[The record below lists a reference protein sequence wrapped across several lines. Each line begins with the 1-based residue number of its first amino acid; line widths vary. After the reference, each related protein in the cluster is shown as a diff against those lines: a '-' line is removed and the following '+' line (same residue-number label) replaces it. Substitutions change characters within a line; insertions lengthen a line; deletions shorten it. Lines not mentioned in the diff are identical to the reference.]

1 MLNALY
7 SHQSESIDGKKR
19 SFLQGKSHPHFVPII
34 DKLYFFNESDMFPGQ
49 VMETKFQK
57 LEKLLGDQMQY
68 EIFLQQ
74 KARRPNYDMYACF
87 QPFNEASKA
96 LYPFF
101 KKLRATVKKGDTI
114 LNLWDRSGWI
124 TALLAGLFPEN
135 EILTTWEGNKDVLG
149 YKGYNFW
156 LQERDNIR
164 VMFCDLDEPLPLA
177 DNSIAFSVGLDTFHR
192 FNQGLLLK
200 ELMRV
205 VKDEGAIIFPH
216 VHLTNNEPEPWFERG
231 CKQMHGMDYDRAF
244 SLFPD
249 ESNWKGYVF
258 SEPYMF
264 AANEIHAL
272 AEIPLISTP
281 DQTDYNS
288 LIAVLPKAW
297 EGDSLSAFSMKDLDS
312 IEDCFVIINL
322 LLNIDLHHQKVEV
335 DHDYLNGSVGYL
347 LDRHPIYI
355 ERIKALDNFELSLLA
370 TQITYLATHA
380 YSVKEMQERIG
391 CSKEELYAELEKL
404 EKLGMLQVLPVSR
417 EATRLQ
423 YHLMSQEYLVPETQQ
438 NLKSLWQHAVK
449 AFPEKHALISLEDE
463 SEFTYEDCEEVV
475 EMIMLGLQASGLK
488 KGDNVII
495 AGNIHTEAVMLYWA
509 CMQLGIVV
517 APIGGHLPQETIEH
531 ILKLTDAKR
540 VFLTEKLY
548 QEKGSFFGESSII
561 LFDEEEQ
568 AEDALYFEDWLEE
581 IEEEELSEVEV
592 QSKDKAVILFTSGS
606 TGMPKGV
613 QLSHGNL
620 FRSGRLIT
628 ETFQWEEEDRLLAI
642 GGLESMSGLRNTVIA
657 PLHVGA
663 SVVLPGSNTMGN
675 LFGIAE
681 AVEESKATVLSSNPA
696 LLHQFAKYA
705 EKIRGQ
711 LDSIRS
717 LICTGNALS
726 QSLRKDFKS
735 AFGKDIL
742 NYYGLTE
749 TTGICI
755 SQNPLE
761 ENLLNDSIGKPID
774 CIAQIVDESGK
785 PVAKG
790 EEGELRI
797 YSENI
802 MQGYLAMPEKTAEVI
817 RDGWFYTHDRARYT
831 EAGNIQLLGRIRNI
845 VKISSGEVVYL
856 KEIQD
861 AIGAQEQVEDV
872 ICYAYEEEDAEKIAA
887 CIVLRNPDIDPA
899 SFRAELQKNLRTQ
912 LGERKLPRRIYFLP
926 QLPYSENGK
935 LSEKELLHAIQQYH

>member
-7 SHQSESIDGKKR
+7 AHQSKAIDGKMR
-19 SFLQGKSHPHFVPII
+19 NFLQGKNHPHFVPIL
-34 DKLYFFNESDMFPGQ
+34 DKLYFFNESDIFPGQ
-49 VMETKFQK
+49 ILEEKFQK
-57 LEKLLGDQMQY
+57 LEKLLGDPMQY

-101 KKLRATVKKGDTI
+101 KKLRATVQKGDAI

-124 TALLAGLFPEN
+124 TALLAGLFPDN

-156 LQERDNIR
+156 LQERDNVR

-205 VKDEGAIIFPH
+205 VKDNGAIIFPH
-216 VHLTNNEPEPWFERG
+216 VHLTNNEPDPWFERG

-244 SLFPD
+244 SNFPTD
-249 ESNWKGYVF
+249 SNWKGYVF
-258 SEPYMF
+258 SEPYLF
-264 AANEIHAL
+264 AANEIHAQE
-272 AEIPLISTP
+272 EIPLLSTP
-281 DQTDYNS
+281 DQKDYNS

-297 EGDSLSAFSMKDLDS
+297 RGENLSAFSMNDLDT
-312 IEDCFVIINL
+312 IDDCFVIINL
-322 LLNIDLHHQKVEV
+322 LLNIDLHHQKVRV

-355 ERIKALDNFELSLLA
+355 ERIKALDNQELSLLA

-380 YSVKEMQERIG
+380 YSVKEMQERLG
-391 CSKEELYAELEKL
+391 CSPEELHAELAKL

-423 YHLMSQEYLVPETQQ
+423 YHLMSQEYLVPKAKQ
-438 NLKSLWQHAVK
+438 NLKSLWQHVVK
-449 AFPEKHALISLEDE
+449 AFPENHAIISLEDE
-463 SEFTYEDCEEVV
+463 SEFTFEDCEEVV
-475 EMIMLGLQASGLK
+475 EMIMLGLQSSGLN
-488 KGDNVII
+488 KGDKIII
-495 AGNIHTEAVMLYWA
+495 AGNTHTEAIMLCWA

-517 APIGGHLPQETIEH
+517 VPIGGHLPEESIQH
-531 ILKLTDAKR
+531 ILTLTSAKTA
-540 VFLTEKLY
+540 FLTEKVY
-548 QEKGSFFGESSII
+548 REKGTFFRECSIV
-561 LFDEEEQ
+561 LFDEEDQ
-568 AEDALYFEDWLEE
+568 AENANYFEDWLEE
-581 IEEEELSEVEV
+581 IEEESVLEVEI
-592 QSKDKAVILFTSGS
+592 KATDEAFILFTSGS

-628 ETFQWEEEDRLLAI
+628 ETFQWEEDDRLFAI
-642 GGLESMSGLRNTVIA
+642 GGLESMSGLRNTIIA

-663 SVVLPGSNTMGN
+663 SVVVPQAKLIGN

-681 AVEESKATVLSSNPA
+681 AVEESKATVMSSNPA

-711 LDSIRS
+711 LDSIRC

-726 QSLRKDFKS
+726 QSLRKDFKT

-755 SQNPLE
+755 SQSPLDE
-761 ENLLNDSIGKPID
+761 DLLNDSIGKPID

-802 MQGYLAMPEKTAEVI
+802 MQGYLAMPKKTTEVI
-817 RDGWFYTHDRARYT
+817 RNGWFYTHDRARYT
-831 EAGNIQLLGRIRNI
+831 ENGNIQLLGRIRNI

-861 AIGAQEQVEDV
+861 VIGALDKVEDV
-872 ICYAYEEEDAEKIAA
+872 FCYAYEEEDAEKIAA
-887 CIVLRNPDIDPA
+887 CIVLKDPENDPA
-899 SFRAELQKNLRTQ
+899 AFRSELRQILLSQ
-912 LGERKLPRRIYFLP
+912 LGERKIPRRINFLP
-926 QLPYSENGK
+926 HLPYSDNGK
-935 LSEKELLHAIQQYH
+935 LSKKELLDALQ